1 MQVPVSL
8 LLLLAPSAR
17 PACCP
22 ALAVSS
28 SAVGASHQR
37 GQLGIYS
44 ADMLAMFDVD
54 DVDVNILNMVF
65 PPKIRITDL
74 STKVVTGRNCLFWWR
89 QISTSRGCW

>member
-54 DVDVNILNMVF
+54 VNILNMVF
-65 PPKIRITDL
+65 PPKIRITEL
-74 STKVVTGRNCLFWWR
+74 STNVVTGTGRNCLFLVL
-89 QISTSRGCW
+89 

>member
-1 MQVPVSL
+1 MLVPVSL
-8 LLLLAPSAR
+8 LLLLLAPAAR

-28 SAVGASHQR
+28 SSVGASHQR

-44 ADMLAMFDVD
+44 ADMPAMFDVA
-54 DVDVNILNMVF
+54 VNILNMVF

-74 STKVVTGRNCLFWWR
+74 STKVAMPLD
-89 QISTSRGCW
+89 TSKFCDE